1 MKLFIPD
8 RTEYLKNLVQSDRK
22 IMGVLP
28 ALYPREL
35 LWAFDIHAVE
45 IWDPPGE
52 ILHANAHLQTTIC
65 PVVKKSL
72 EFILKEPQLI
82 NAGYL
87 FPHTCD
93 SLQNLGTQ
101 VKDLIGVSLP
111 VYTFYNPKGSF
122 NNTTTTYYKDILKN
136 FQMSLEAHHGR
147 LYPEKLLAAC
157 VLSQQIDSR
166 LLAIHE
172 ARMTDQLSMNNVEYF
187 KLRRAQEY
195 LLPQDYLRLLENVDI
210 LEQPADSSKARMM
223 VSGIVPPPDE
233 ILGFLDESRVSIVAD
248 DLLAVSRRIP
258 KFAMDA
264 PVAPLEYMTDRFF
277 ILPPCSTRGGD
288 LDERLHYL
296 KNRMNAS
303 RAQGILFDLVKFCE
317 PELFD
322 HRLLVKTF
330 REINTPVLTL
340 ETELLNHL
348 SGQDKTRIEA
358 FTEILFDRVSA

>member
-1 MKLFIPD
+1 MMIPT
-8 RTEYLKNLVQSDRK
+8 RSEYLKGLAQKGQR
-22 IMGVLP
+22 IMAVLP

-35 LWAFDIHAVE
+35 LWAFHIHAAE

-65 PVVKKSL
+65 PIVKKSL
-72 EFILKEPQLI
+72 EFILKEPHVI

-122 NNTTTTYYKDILKN
+122 NNTTTKYYQDILKN
-136 FQMSLEAHHGR
+136 FQSTLEASYGR
-147 LYPEKLLAAC
+147 LDPEKLLAAC
-157 VLSQQIDSR
+157 VLSHKIDTHLLSIQQ
-166 LLAIHE
+166 
-172 ARMTDQLSMNNVEYF
+172 ARMTDRLALNNQEYF
-187 KLRRAQEY
+187 KLMRAQEY
-195 LLPQDYLRLLENVDI
+195 LLPIDYLTLLELVDI

-223 VSGIVPPPDE
+223 VSGILPPNPE
-233 ILGFLDESRVSIVAD
+233 ILGFLDEVGVSIVAD
-248 DLLAVSRRIP
+248 DLLAVSRRLP
-258 KFAMDA
+258 TFAMD
-264 PVAPLEYMTDRFF
+264 PPGSPLEYLTDRFF
-277 ILPPCSTRGGD
+277 ILPPCSTRAGD

-296 KNRMNAS
+296 NSRMNES
-303 RAQGILFDLVKFCE
+303 QAQGILFDMVKFCE

-322 HRLLVKTF
+322 HRFLVKTL
-330 REINTPVLTL
+330 RERNIPVLTL
-340 ETELLNHL
+340 ETELENHI

-358 FTEILFDRVSA
+358 FTEILFEMVAS

>member
-1 MKLFIPD
+1 
-8 RTEYLKNLVQSDRK
+8 
-22 IMGVLP
+22 MGVLP

-35 LWAFDIHAVE
+35 LWAFDIHAAE

-72 EFILKEPQLI
+72 EFILKEPQTI

-111 VYTFYNPKGSF
+111 IYTFYNPKGRF
-122 NNTTTTYYKDILKN
+122 NNTTIKYYQDILIN
-136 FQMSLEAHHGR
+136 FQSILEASHGP
-147 LYPEKLLAAC
+147 LEPEKLKAAC
-157 VLSQQIDSR
+157 VLSHKIDTYLMVIQQ
-166 LLAIHE
+166 
-172 ARMTDQLSMNNVEYF
+172 ARMTDHLSLSNHEYF
-187 KLRRAQEY
+187 TLMRAQEY
-195 LLPQDYLRLLENVDI
+195 LLPQDYLSLLEQVNI
-210 LEQPADSSKARMM
+210 LEKPAEFSRARLM
-223 VSGIVPPPDE
+223 VSGILPPLPE
-233 ILGFLDESRVSIVAD
+233 ILVFLDELGVSIVAD

-258 KFAMDA
+258 KFAMD
-264 PVAPLEYMTDRFF
+264 PPGSPLDYLTDRFF
-277 ILPPCSTRGGD
+277 VLPPCSTRGGD
-288 LDERLHYL
+288 LDERVHYL
-296 KNRMNAS
+296 SNRLKESKAH
-303 RAQGILFDLVKFCE
+303 GLLFDMVKFCE

-330 REINTPVLTL
+330 RERKTPVLTL
-340 ETELLNHL
+340 ETELEDHI

-358 FTEILFDRVSA
+358 FTERLFEIVST

>member
-1 MKLFIPD
+1 M
-8 RTEYLKNLVQSDRK
+8 NQK

-35 LWAFDIHAVE
+35 LWAFDILPVE

-82 NAGYL
+82 NTGYL

-122 NNTTTTYYKDILKN
+122 NNTTTKYYRDVLKN
-136 FQMSLEAHHGR
+136 FQSELEATHGP
-147 LYPEKLLAAC
+147 LDPEKLLSVC
-157 VLSQQIDSR
+157 LMGHKIDSH
-166 LLAIHE
+166 LLAIQQ
-172 ARMTDQLSMNNVEYF
+172 ARMTDHLPLNNVEYF
-187 KLRRAQEY
+187 KLMRAQEY
-195 LLPQDYLRLLENVDI
+195 MLPTDYLTLLEQVDI
-210 LEQPADSSKARMM
+210 LERPVNSPKARMM
-223 VSGIVPPPDE
+223 VSGILPPSLE
-233 ILGFLDESRVSIVAD
+233 ILGFLDEIGMSIVAD

-258 KFAMDA
+258 KFAMD
-264 PVAPLEYMTDRFF
+264 PPTSPLDYLTDRFF
-277 ILPPCSTRGGD
+277 VLPPCSTRGGD
-288 LDERLHYL
+288 LDERVHYL
-296 KNRMNAS
+296 SNRMHES
-303 RAQGILFDLVKFCE
+303 QAQGILFDMVKFCE

-330 REINTPVLTL
+330 RERKFPVLTL
-340 ETELLNHL
+340 ETELENHI

-358 FTEILFDRVSA
+358 FTERLLETVSA

>member
-1 MKLFIPD
+1 MMIPN
-8 RTEYLKNLVQSDRK
+8 RSEYLKTLAQSGRK

-35 LWAFDIHAVE
+35 LWAFDIHPAE

-65 PVVKKSL
+65 PIVKRSL
-72 EFILKEPQLI
+72 EFILKEPDII

-101 VKDLIGVSLP
+101 VKDLIGIALP

-122 NNTTTTYYKDILKN
+122 NNTTTKYYRDILKN
-136 FQMSLEAHHGR
+136 FQSTLEAVHG
-147 LYPEKLLAAC
+147 LLDPEKLLAAC
-157 VLSQQIDSR
+157 VLSHKIDLQ
-166 LLAIHE
+166 LLAIQQ
-172 ARMTDQLSMNNVEYF
+172 ARMTDHLSMNNVEYF
-187 KLRRAQEY
+187 KLMRAQEY
-195 LLPQDYLRLLENVDI
+195 LLPQDYLSLLEQVRI
-210 LEQPADSSKARMM
+210 LEQAVESSRARIM
-223 VSGIVPPPDE
+223 VSGILPPSPE
-233 ILGFLDESRVSIVAD
+233 TLAFLDELGISIVTD

-258 KFAMDA
+258 KFAMDPPDSA
-264 PVAPLEYMTDRFF
+264 LEYLTDRYF
-277 ILPPCSTRGGD
+277 ILPPCSTRAGD
-288 LDERLHYL
+288 LEERLRYL
-296 KNRMNAS
+296 NSRLNES
-303 RAQGILFDLVKFCE
+303 RAQGILFDMVKFCE

-330 REINTPVLTL
+330 RERNIPVLTL
-340 ETELLNHL
+340 ETELENHL

-358 FTEILFDRVSA
+358 FSERLFEMVLP